1 MANVLRVAVI
11 PGDGI
16 GQEVMPVALRV
27 LQSVAA
33 SESNLRLDLEEFEW
47 SSRYYLDHG
56 QMMPD
61 NALDILRS
69 HDAVFLGAMG
79 APDLVPD
86 HISLWGSIIR
96 IRRGLNQ
103 TVNVRPARYLAGLQS
118 PLRDPRNFDLLVVRE
133 NSEGEYSQIG
143 GTIHEGPQETAI
155 QVSVFTRRS
164 SERVIRYAF
173 AAARKRR
180 RHVVSATKSNGIVH
194 TMPFWDRV
202 FGDVA
207 RDFPD
212 VKTESVHLDAL
223 LARLV
228 RSPDSLDVI
237 VGSNLFGDLLT
248 DLTAALMGSIGIA
261 PSANLNLD
269 GDAPSMFEPV
279 HGSAPDIAG
288 KGIANPLGQVW
299 TAALMVEHLGYQS
312 AADRIVDAV
321 SNVVRNGEVTP
332 DLGGKLT
339 TSEVGQAL
347 LQRLV

>member
-1 MANVLRVAVI
+1 M
-11 PGDGI
+11 
-16 GQEVMPVALRV
+16 
-27 LQSVAA
+27 
-33 SESNLRLDLEEFEW
+33 
-47 SSRYYLDHG
+47 
-56 QMMPD
+56 
-61 NALDILRS
+61 
-69 HDAVFLGAMG
+69 
-79 APDLVPD
+79 
-86 HISLWGSIIR
+86 
-96 IRRGLNQ
+96 
-103 TVNVRPARYLAGLQS
+103 NVRPARYLAGLQS
-118 PLRDPRNFDLLVVRE
+118 PLRDPGNFDLLVVRE

-299 TAALMVEHLGYQS
+299 TAALMMEHLGYQS

-347 LQRLV
+347 LQRIV